1 MGIFFTTS
9 SFTKEAKAASLKRG
23 AVPVTLI
30 DGETIVD
37 IMLSHSFGVEKEE
50 LTIYKLALDLALAE
64 EFVEPS

>member
-9 SFTKEAKAASLKRG
+9 SFTKEAKATSLKKG

-37 IMLSHSFGVEKEE
+37 IMLSRSFGVEKEE
-50 LTIYKLALDLALAE
+50 LTIYASSG
-64 EFVEPS
+64 EFVGNLRAQR

>member
-9 SFTKEAKAASLKRG
+9 SFTPEAKASSLKDG

-37 IMLSHSFGVEKEE
+37 IMLSQAFGIEKEE

-64 EFVEPS
+64 DYRETS